1 MKAAVLTSFK
11 EPLEIQ
17 DLPDPSGGPT
27 DAIVRVEACG
37 ICRSDWHVWQ
47 HHWTWLGIEVKLPRV
62 PGHEF
67 GGVVEEVG
75 KDVVNFE
82 VGDRVTVPFHLA
94 CGKCTHC
101 QSGHSNLCLAYG
113 VMGVHHNGGYGNIVQ
128 VPNADATL
136 VHLPDEVDSLT
147 AASLGCRY
155 MTAYHAIVD
164 QASVR
169 PGEWV
174 VIFGMGGVGLSCVQV
189 ATAVGARPLAVSLGK
204 EELKK
209 AEQEGAVATVQAG
222 KDTVQQIREITKGGA
237 DVSVDAVGTSETTI
251 TAIQCLAKGG
261 RHMQVGI
268 TGAEEGGS
276 VSLPVDL
283 MVMQELRFVGS
294 FGCPITGYP
303 GMLSLVACGKL
314 TPNRLVEK
322 TIAVTGV
329 NDVLNAMTDYKTQ
342 GFNVINSW

>member
-17 DLPDPSGGPT
+17 DLPDPSGGPA

-47 HHWTWLGIEVKLPRV
+47 HHLTWVGIEVELPRV
-62 PGHEF
+62 PGHEI

-75 KDVVNFE
+75 KDVANFKG
-82 VGDRVTVPFHLA
+82 GDRVTVPFHLA
-94 CGKCTHC
+94 CGKCTYC
-101 QSGHSNLCLAYG
+101 QSGRSNLCLAYG
-113 VMGVHHNGGYGNIVQ
+113 VIGVHRDGGYGNLVQ

-164 QASVR
+164 QAAVR

-174 VIFGMGGVGLSCVQV
+174 AIFGMGGVGLSCVQV
-189 ATAVGARPLAVSLGK
+189 ATAVGARVLAVSRGEAK
-204 EELKK
+204 LKQ
-209 AEQEGAVATVQAG
+209 AEQEGAVATVKAD
-222 KDTVQQIREITKGGA
+222 KDTAQQIQEITKGGA
-237 DVSVDAVGTSETTI
+237 GVSVDAVGTSETTV
-251 TAIQCLAKGG
+251 TAIQSLAKGG

-268 TGAEEGGS
+268 TGAEDSGS
-276 VSLPVDL
+276 ISLPVDL
-283 MVMQELRFVGS
+283 MVIQELRFVGS
-294 FGCPITGYP
+294 WGCPTTGYP
-303 GMLSLVACGKL
+303 GMLSLVTGGKL
-314 TPNRLVEK
+314 TPNRLVEQ
-322 TIAVTGV
+322 TIPVTGV
-329 NDVLNAMTDYKTQ
+329 NEVLNAMTDYNTQ
-342 GFNVINSW
+342 GFVIINSW